1 MKNNL
6 SIIIPAYNEERRIGK
21 TLKDYC
27 LFFDTYKSRNDL
39 EIIVVADGMD
49 GTAGIVKESSKN
61 YGFIKCLEFQ
71 ERLGKGGAL
80 LKGFYSS
87 TGNIIGFVDADGSIN
102 PKDLTSMVHHLIR
115 YELDGVIG
123 SRWITG
129 SYQVERYSFSRTL
142 LSRLMNLF
150 VHIFFRL
157 GYHDTQCGAKVFQRK
172 VIESCSQNLEFYG
185 YIFDIDLLL
194 SARKKGFRIEEMPIK
209 WVDSAESKVTFMD
222 AFKIVRDLFI
232 LRLKSFGD
240 TNASC

>member
-129 SYQVERYSFSRTL
+129 SYRVERYSFSRTL
-142 LSRLMNLF
+142 LSRLMNLI
-150 VHIFFRL
+150 VHICFSL
-157 GYHDTQCGAKVFQRK
+157 SYHDTQCGAKVFQRE
-172 VIESCSQNLEFYG
+172 VIESCSPNIKFYG

-194 SARKKGFRIEEMPIK
+194 LARKIGFRIEEMPIR
-209 WVDSAESKVTFMD
+209 WVDSAESKVTIMD
-222 AFKIVRDLFI
+222 VFKIIRDIII
-232 LRLKSFGD
+232 LKLKSFGD